1 MTLAVAIRHRLG
13 RVTLDVDVTCGDGLT
28 ALLGPSGAGK
38 TSVLHVIAGLLRA
51 EHVRLRLDDD
61 VLADTSRGIWM
72 PPHRRQ
78 IGYMCQEP
86 RLFPHLSVRHNLLF
100 GRWFTPADRRR
111 IGPDDVI
118 DLLDLRALLPRR
130 PARLSGGEK
139 QRVALGRALLMSPRL
154 LLLDEPLASVDAGR
168 KQDILPYLDRLRTEL
183 TMPVIY
189 VTHAVDEISGR
200 ANQLVIMDEGRARLE
215 PGHAPSH

>member
-1 MTLAVAIRHRLG
+1 VTLAVSLRHRLG
-13 RVTLDVDVTCGDGLT
+13 RITLDVDVVFGSGLT

-38 TSVLHVIAGLLRA
+38 TSVLDAIAGLLRPQSG
-51 EHVRLRLDDD
+51 LIRLDDD
-61 VLADTSRGIWM
+61 VLVDTAADTWV
-72 PPHRRQ
+72 PPHRRR

-100 GRWFTPADRRR
+100 GWWFTAADRRR
-111 IGPDDVI
+111 ISADDVI
-118 DLLDLRALLPRR
+118 DLLDLRTLLARR
-130 PARLSGGEK
+130 PPRLSGGEK

-189 VTHAVDEISGR
+189 VTHAADEITGR
-200 ANQLVIMDEGRARLE
+200 AADVIVMDEGRASAVSRDVSR
-215 PGHAPSH
+215 P